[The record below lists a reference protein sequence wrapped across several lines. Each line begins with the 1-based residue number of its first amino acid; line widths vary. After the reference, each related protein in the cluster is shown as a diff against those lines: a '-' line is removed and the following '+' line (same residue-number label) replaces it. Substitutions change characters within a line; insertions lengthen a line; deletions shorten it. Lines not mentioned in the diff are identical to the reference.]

1 MRSFLCCRLGLWF
14 SLRSP
19 LGTHSMAWKC
29 WLKIAFLCFV
39 SLVSVVLGT
48 TDSGDYAVLDEFRR
62 GLSNPELLR
71 WPTNNKDPC
80 GPPQWPHIFCSGSR
94 VTQIQVQDLGL
105 SGPLPHDFNKLAM
118 LSNIGLQRNKFTGK
132 LPSFNGLSNLQY
144 AYLGGNQFDTIP
156 TDFFVGLSSL
166 QVLTLEN
173 NPLNQSTGWTL
184 PPDLAHSAQLMNLS
198 LSHCNLV
205 GPLPEFLGSMKSL
218 TVLKL
223 SYNNL
228 IGGIPVSYSGLPL
241 QILWLNNQKGPGL
254 TGSIEIITNM
264 TLLNDVWLHGN
275 QFSGLIPNSIS
286 ALSLLTRLWLNN
298 NRLVGPVPESLIN
311 MSQLQ
316 SLRLDDNMLV
326 GTVPK
331 LSISDFTYAGNS
343 FCQNTPGVPCSAE
356 VTALLDFLKDVN
368 YPRRLSDSWF
378 GNDPCTSS
386 WLGISCSNNKVSVI
400 NLPNYQLNGTIS
412 ESLGALDS
420 LVYVLLGGNNLTGPI
435 PDNMSSLK
443 SLKMLN
449 LSFNNISPPVP
460 QFPTSVKALLDGN
473 KLLQN
478 SPSPGSPPG
487 VGLPGVSPPSTD
499 SPTPPN
505 QPSSSGNGTKSSR
518 KLNILVIL
526 VPTVV
531 GASVVFVAILLLFF
545 CWKSKTNVF
554 VAPNSTTTQPSK
566 ATNQDNPHKL
576 VAKNVVNSSTSTSG
590 FQSIAS
596 SGTGS
601 THAIDSGNLTISV
614 QVLRSATGNFALDNV
629 LGRGGFGVV
638 YKGEL
643 HDGTMIAVKRME
655 SSVLSNKA
663 LDEFHSE
670 IAVLSKVRHRNLV
683 SILGYSAEDNERLL
697 VYEYMHQGALSKHL
711 FQWKQLEL
719 EPLSWKKRLNIA
731 LDVARGLEY
740 LHTLA
745 HQSFIHR
752 DLKSSNILL
761 GDDYRAKISDFGL
774 VKLAPEGKQSVV
786 TRLAGTFGYLAP
798 EYAVTGKI
806 TTKVDVFSFGVVLM
820 ELLTGMM
827 ALDEERPE
835 ESHYLASWF
844 CHMKTDKEKL
854 RSIIDPSIAITD
866 ETFESVPVIADLAA
880 HCAARE
886 PHQRPEMGH
895 AVNVLAS
902 LVEKWMPINDD
913 QEEYLGI
920 DFHQPLLQMVK
931 GWQAAD
937 GTTDVCSASLNDSK
951 GSIPA
956 RPAGFAE
963 SFKSSDG
970 R

>member
-19 LGTHSMAWKC
+19 VGTHSMAWKC

-62 GLSNPELLR
+62 GLSNPELLN
-71 WPTNNKDPC
+71 WPTNDEDPC
-80 GPPQWPHIFCSGSR
+80 GPPQWPHVFCSGSR

-105 SGPLPHDFNKLAM
+105 SGPLPQDFNKLAM
-118 LSNIGLQRNKFTGK
+118 LSNIGLQRNNFTGK

-144 AYLGGNQFDTIP
+144 AYLGSNQFDTIP

-166 QVLTLEN
+166 QVLTLEK

-184 PPDLAHSAQLMNLS
+184 PSDLADAAQLMNLS
-198 LSHCNLV
+198 LSQCNLV

-218 TVLKL
+218 TVLKV

-275 QFSGLIPNSIS
+275 KFSGLIPDSIG
-286 ALSLLTRLWLNN
+286 ALTLLTRLWLNN

-316 SLRLDDNMLV
+316 SLQLDDNMLV

-331 LSISDFTYAGNS
+331 TSISNFTYADNS
-343 FCQNTPGVPCSAE
+343 FCQNTPGVPCSPE

-368 YPRRLSDSWF
+368 YPTRLSDSWS

-386 WLGISCSNNKVSVI
+386 WLGISCANNKVSVI

-435 PDNMSSLK
+435 PAQMTSLK

-449 LSFNNISPPVP
+449 ISFNNISPPVP
-460 QFPTSVKALLDGN
+460 RFSSSVKIVLDGN
-473 KLLQN
+473 KLLRN

-487 VGLPGVSPPSTD
+487 VGLPGVGPPS
-499 SPTPPN
+499 S
-505 QPSSSGNGTKSSR
+505 SSSGNGIEGSK
-518 KLNILVIL
+518 KLNILVI
-526 VPTVV
+526 VIPTVV
-531 GASVVFVAILLLFF
+531 GASVVFLAILLLF
-545 CWKSKTNVF
+545 CWKSKTYVF
-554 VAPNSTTTQPSK
+554 LAPNSTTTQPSK
-566 ATNQDNPHKL
+566 SLNQDNPHKL
-576 VAKNVVNSSTSTSG
+576 VSKNVVNCSTSTSG

-596 SGTGS
+596 STSS
-601 THAIDSGNLTISV
+601 THAIDSGNLAISV
-614 QVLRSATGNFALDNV
+614 QVLRSATGNFAPDNV

-711 FQWKQLEL
+711 FQWKQLEF

-798 EYAVTGKI
+798 EYAGKCWNFWI
-806 TTKVDVFSFGVVLM
+806 LS
-820 ELLTGMM
+820 
-827 ALDEERPE
+827 
-835 ESHYLASWF
+835 
-844 CHMKTDKEKL
+844 
-854 RSIIDPSIAITD
+854 
-866 ETFESVPVIADLAA
+866 
-880 HCAARE
+880 
-886 PHQRPEMGH
+886 
-895 AVNVLAS
+895 
-902 LVEKWMPINDD
+902 
-913 QEEYLGI
+913 
-920 DFHQPLLQMVK
+920 
-931 GWQAAD
+931 
-937 GTTDVCSASLNDSK
+937 
-951 GSIPA
+951 
-956 RPAGFAE
+956 
-963 SFKSSDG
+963 
-970 R
+970 